1 VALEAI
7 VEQLDARGECRGLLE
22 EVVGDLGVSGDLIN
36 MRADED
42 DTHLKSSGA
51 SRINLFA

>member
-7 VEQLDARGECRGLLE
+7 VKQLDTRGKGGGLLE
-22 EVVGDLGVSGDLIN
+22 EIVGNLGVSGGLIN
-36 MRADED
+36 VRADED